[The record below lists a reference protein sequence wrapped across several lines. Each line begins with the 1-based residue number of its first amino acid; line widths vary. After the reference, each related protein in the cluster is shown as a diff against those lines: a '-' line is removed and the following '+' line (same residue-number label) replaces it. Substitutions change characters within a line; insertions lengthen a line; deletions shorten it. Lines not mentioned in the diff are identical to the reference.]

1 MTLNQTK
8 QLVTGVLRGW
18 FTNKTVLDKFT
29 EDNNGN
35 VLYNGNAV
43 SQTEAVT
50 DQDITNAITAV
61 LADLNGTNNADPEEP
76 EEEPGE

>member
-35 VLYNGNAV
+35 VLYNGSAV
-43 SQTEAVT
+43 SQTETVT

>member
-18 FTNKTVLDKFT
+18 FSNKTVLDKFS

-35 VLYNGNAV
+35 VLYNGSAV
-43 SQTEAVT
+43 SQTETVT
-50 DQDITNAITAV
+50 DQDITDAITAV
-61 LADLNGTNNADPEEP
+61 IADLNGINNTDPEEP

>member
-18 FTNKTVLDKFT
+18 FTNKTILDKFS

-43 SQTEAVT
+43 SQTETVT
-50 DQDITNAITAV
+50 DQDIANAITAV
-61 LADLNGTNNADPEEP
+61 LADLNSTNNADPEEP

>member
-29 EDNNGN
+29 EDANGN

-43 SQTEAVT
+43 SQTETVT

-61 LADLNGTNNADPEEP
+61 LADLNGTNNSDPEEP